1 MQGLRLLTLTR
12 GLLSMT
18 FKRRVL
24 EYVPLSAIA
33 SAIASDADLDFDG
46 ETLFRLI
53 SSEFDNPD
61 NHGGVVTSVREVL
74 DTLCGLSAD
83 DIEWDLD
90 LTSEECEHLV
100 ASFHVISDRFTD
112 DYTTCI
118 VSENGE

>member
-1 MQGLRLLTLTR
+1 ME
-12 GLLSMT
+12 
-18 FKRRVL
+18 FKRRTL
-24 EYVPLSAIA
+24 SYVPLSAIA
-33 SAIASDADLDFDG
+33 SAISDDSELDFDG

-53 SSEFDNPD
+53 SGEFDNPD

-74 DTLCGLSAD
+74 DALCELKAD

-100 ASFHVISDRFTD
+100 ASFHVINDKFTD

>member
-1 MQGLRLLTLTR
+1 MDFKLRTL
-12 GLLSMT
+12 S
-18 FKRRVL
+18 
-24 EYVPLSAIA
+24 YVPLSAIA
-33 SAIASDADLDFDG
+33 SAIASDSELSFDG

-74 DTLCGLSAD
+74 DALCGLSAD

-90 LTSEECEHLV
+90 LTSEECEHLI
-100 ASFHVISDRFTD
+100 ASFHVISDKFTD

-118 VSENGE
+118 VCENGE

>member
-1 MQGLRLLTLTR
+1 MI
-12 GLLSMT
+12 
-18 FKRRVL
+18 FKRRTL
-24 EYVPLSAIA
+24 QYVPLSAIA
-33 SAIASDADLDFDG
+33 SAIKDDADLDFDG

-74 DTLCGLSAD
+74 DALCELKAD
-83 DIEWDLD
+83 ELEYDLD
-90 LTSEECEHLV
+90 LDAEECEHLV
-100 ASFHVISDRFTD
+100 ASFHVISERFTD